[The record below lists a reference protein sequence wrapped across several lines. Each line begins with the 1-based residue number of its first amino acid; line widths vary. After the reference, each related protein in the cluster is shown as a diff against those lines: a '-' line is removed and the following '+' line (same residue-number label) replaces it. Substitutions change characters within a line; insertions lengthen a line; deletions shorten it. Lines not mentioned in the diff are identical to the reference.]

1 PIPVSPAAHY
11 LMGGV
16 VTDLDGRTSLP
27 GLFAVG
33 EAACTG
39 VHGANRLASNSLLE
53 GVVFA
58 ARIGRVLGRGPVD
71 NPAHPPYPFG
81 YAPPPGDPTAAGA
94 GTTRPGAAGP
104 GDAGPGGSG
113 PGAGPGTGAGWVR
126 GRVRRLMT
134 DKVGVVRSGEGL
146 AEAMGELERLT
157 VDLGDPG
164 PEVFEAANLVQLGRA
179 VAELA
184 ARREESRGGHW
195 RSDHPAPV
203 DAWRVRQTLA
213 RTADG
218 GLEAGL
224 LAVPVDGGGPVTVTA
239 AATPEVGR

>member
-1 PIPVSPAAHY
+1 
-11 LMGGV
+11 M
-16 VTDLDGRTSLP
+16 
-27 GLFAVG
+27 
-33 EAACTG
+33 
-39 VHGANRLASNSLLE
+39 
-53 GVVFA
+53 
-58 ARIGRVLGRGPVD
+58 
-71 NPAHPPYPFG
+71 
-81 YAPPPGDPTAAGA
+81 
-94 GTTRPGAAGP
+94 
-104 GDAGPGGSG
+104 
-113 PGAGPGTGAGWVR
+113 
-126 GRVRRLMT
+126 RRLMT

-146 AEAMGELERLT
+146 AEAMGELDRLT

-164 PEVFEAANLVQLGRA
+164 PEVFEAANLVQLGWA

-224 LAVPVDGGGPVTVTA
+224 LAVPEDGGGPVTVTV

>member
-1 PIPVSPAAHY
+1 
-11 LMGGV
+11 M
-16 VTDLDGRTSLP
+16 
-27 GLFAVG
+27 
-33 EAACTG
+33 
-39 VHGANRLASNSLLE
+39 
-53 GVVFA
+53 
-58 ARIGRVLGRGPVD
+58 
-71 NPAHPPYPFG
+71 
-81 YAPPPGDPTAAGA
+81 
-94 GTTRPGAAGP
+94 
-104 GDAGPGGSG
+104 
-113 PGAGPGTGAGWVR
+113 R

-164 PEVFEAANLVQLGRA
+164 PEVFEVANLVQLGRA
-179 VAELA
+179 VTELA

-203 DAWRVRQTLA
+203 DAWRVRQTLT

-224 LAVPVDGGGPVTVTA
+224 LAVPEDGGAPMTVA
-239 AATPEVGR
+239 VAATPEVGR